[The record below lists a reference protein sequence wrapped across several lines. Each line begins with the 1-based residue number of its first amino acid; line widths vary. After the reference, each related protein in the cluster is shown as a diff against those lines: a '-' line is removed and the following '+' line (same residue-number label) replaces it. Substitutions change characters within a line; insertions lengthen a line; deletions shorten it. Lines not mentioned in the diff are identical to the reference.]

1 MFVIAPGPKRLA
13 RASDDVVVAEL
24 SLAAAAGVG
33 EKNGSLAEADEEAD
47 EAEDRNESNGDA
59 ASPLKN
65 EATDDPPAEAA
76 VDRDDEEDEVS
87 EEKRMGSGMSEGRS
101 AEETSVDEPGDDE
114 SLPARPRF
122 SRRFVGLG
130 SFLSLDE
137 AGESHSQFVEAK
149 SEVDDESNV
158 TLVMPLPARSPD
170 FCCSSGLPLAAAES
184 DGGAKLSNLIT
195 DASMLICTL
204 FLGVAAWSSLP
215 TRLLAFL
222 SASSSCSS
230 SRMSFR
236 FRSSSCWT
244 TWSSC
249 CSSNDTVRRFR
260 PLSMSFLS

>member
-1 MFVIAPGPKRLA
+1 MLEIAPGPKRLA

-24 SLAAAAGVG
+24 SLAAATGVG
-33 EKNGSLAEADEEAD
+33 EKNGSLAEAEEEAD

-76 VDRDDEEDEVS
+76 VDRDDEVDEVS

-101 AEETSVDEPGDDE
+101 AEETSADEPGDDE

-130 SFLSLDE
+130 SFFSLDE

-158 TLVMPLPARSPD
+158 TLPGRSPG

-195 DASMLICTL
+195 DASMLIC
-204 FLGVAAWSSLP
+204 VQRA
-215 TRLLAFL
+215 
-222 SASSSCSS
+222 
-230 SRMSFR
+230 
-236 FRSSSCWT
+236 
-244 TWSSC
+244 TWRNVSHVLEC
-249 CSSNDTVRRFR
+249 VVCRVVI
-260 PLSMSFLS
+260 

>member
-1 MFVIAPGPKRLA
+1 MFEIAPGPKRLA

-24 SLAAAAGVG
+24 SLAAATGVG
-33 EKNGSLAEADEEAD
+33 EKNGSLAEADDEAD

-65 EATDDPPAEAA
+65 EATDEAEAA

-101 AEETSVDEPGDDE
+101 AEETSADEPGDDE

-130 SFLSLDE
+130 SFFSLDE

-158 TLVMPLPARSPD
+158 TLPGRSPG

-195 DASMLICTL
+195 DASMLICTQR
-204 FLGVAAWSSLP
+204 A
-215 TRLLAFL
+215 
-222 SASSSCSS
+222 
-230 SRMSFR
+230 
-236 FRSSSCWT
+236 
-244 TWSSC
+244 TWRNVSHALECVVC
-249 CSSNDTVRRFR
+249 CVVI
-260 PLSMSFLS
+260 